1 MILLRLLVAH
11 IIADFFLQPT
21 KWLEGKHRNGIRSV
35 YLYSHAAVVG
45 LLTYLFL
52 GHWTHWQLPLF
63 VMVTHYLIDIWKLS
77 KEDTVGYFVA
87 DQLLHLL
94 MLLIGVGWFFRFP
107 WLPDI
112 INSRHIWILLFSYL
126 IILRPTGFF
135 IEKLTARWS
144 SELDALAEM
153 FDGLNNAGTWIG
165 YLERLIIL
173 TLMLFGHFSAIGFVI
188 AAKSIFR
195 FNGNVQT
202 ERDRKMTE
210 YVLIGTLL
218 SFVIAIFIGIIA
230 RLFLF

>member
-35 YLYSHAAVVG
+35 YLYRHAAVVG

-52 GHWTHWQLPLF
+52 GLCTHW
-63 VMVTHYLIDIWKLS
+63 S
-77 KEDTVGYFVA
+77 
-87 DQLLHLL
+87 L
-94 MLLIGVGWFFRFP
+94 MLFIVFGWFFRFP
-107 WLPDI
+107 WLTDI

-173 TLMLFGHFSAIGFVI
+173 TLML
-188 AAKSIFR
+188 
-195 FNGNVQT
+195 
-202 ERDRKMTE
+202 
-210 YVLIGTLL
+210 
-218 SFVIAIFIGIIA
+218 
-230 RLFLF
+230 